1 MTTSENTELRLCNVS
16 SVLMTTSENTEL
28 RLCNVP
34 SVLMTTSE
42 NTEQTVQCVLG
53 LNDYI

>member
-1 MTTSENTELRLCNVS
+1 
-16 SVLMTTSENTEL
+16 MTTSENTEL